1 MTPRCQPRLSHWP
14 DPAPDPCTTSSV
26 GSEVLG
32 FDTPVSCDHHW
43 GPRALLFLGEA
54 DHSRHAES
62 VHEALRQRLPHT
74 FLGWPTNF
82 ARSPDPH
89 DHGVQ
94 LLSPTTSGPV
104 NHRVELLTI
113 RGFCQDYIG
122 FDPNDALGP
131 YDWLTFP
138 SQKLRTI
145 TGGAV
150 FHDDVGLEDLRR
162 RLAWY
167 PHDVWLWLLA
177 AGWKRIAQ
185 GEHLMGRAG
194 QVGDEIGSMLIAGR
208 LASDVMRLCFLMER
222 QYAPYAKWF
231 GTAFESLQAA
241 SQLRPIL
248 WRALRSETWPERDRT
263 MSEAYSVVARMQN
276 ALGVVY
282 ALPADPRPFFAQ
294 PFTVIFGERFADA
307 LKSRI
312 DDARLRRLPFDIGGI
327 DQWSDSTDL
336 LEATAL
342 RLRLKAIYEPA
353 D

>member
-1 MTPRCQPRLSHWP
+1 VHDFIPGLTLAERFYYEAVRPILDAHFP
-14 DPAPDPCTTSSV
+14 DLQHSAALIGA

-54 DHSRHAES
+54 DHSRYAES
-62 VHEALRQRLPHT
+62 VREALRQRLPHT
-74 FLGWPTNF
+74 FLGWLTNF
-82 ARSPDPH
+82 AEPDPH
-89 DHGVQ
+89 DHGTQ
-94 LLSPTTSGPV
+94 LLRPTTSGPV
-104 NHRVELLTI
+104 NHRVALLTI
-113 RGFCQDYIG
+113 RGFCLDYLG

-145 TGGAV
+145 TG
-150 FHDDVGLEDLRR
+150 E
-162 RLAWY
+162 
-167 PHDVWLWLLA
+167 
-177 AGWKRIAQ
+177 

-222 QYAPYAKWF
+222 QHAPYAKWF
-231 GTAFESLQAA
+231 GTAFAGLRAA
-241 SQLRPIL
+241 SQLSPLL
-248 WRALRSETWPERDRT
+248 WRVLRSETWPERDRT
-263 MSEAYSVVARMQN
+263 LSELYSVAARMQN
-276 ALGVVY
+276 ALGVVDP
-282 ALPADPRPFFAQ
+282 LPADPRPFFAR

-312 DDARLRRLPFDIGGI
+312 DDARLRGLPFDIGGI

-342 RLRLKAIYEPA
+342 RLRLKALYGSPIDVARRKPLQ
-353 D
+353 